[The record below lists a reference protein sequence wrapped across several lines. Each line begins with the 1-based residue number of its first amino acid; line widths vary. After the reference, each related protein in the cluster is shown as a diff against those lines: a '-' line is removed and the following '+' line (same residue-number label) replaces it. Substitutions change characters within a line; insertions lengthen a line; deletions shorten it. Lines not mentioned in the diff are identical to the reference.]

1 VRPPIIRHP
10 YRFVAAL
17 EGLVLVVYLA
27 AGTVAQVV
35 GLPGL
40 WLYAAANIALTLVV
54 AVILTVMG
62 RWRSIG
68 FRAPRRRRDLLY
80 FLVPFLPVILNVVP
94 GLQFIGAAEVTGLL
108 LLALM
113 VGFVEESVFRGLML
127 TALRERGV
135 WRAIIVTSVLFGLTH
150 LANVLAGATV
160 LETISQVAYT
170 IAFGV
175 AFAALVLST
184 GIIGPWYSRTQPSMR
199 PISSRCPALRSPRP
213 GR

>member
-1 VRPPIIRHP
+1 
-10 YRFVAAL
+10 
-17 EGLVLVVYLA
+17 
-27 AGTVAQVV
+27 
-35 GLPGL
+35 
-40 WLYAAANIALTLVV
+40 
-54 AVILTVMG
+54 MG

-135 WRAIIVTSVLFGLTH
+135 WRAIIATSVLFGLTH

-175 AFAALVLST
+175 AFAALVLSLDPPTNVGVDRVVT
-184 GIIGPWYSRTQPSMR
+184 GQMPSD
-199 PISSRCPALRSPRP
+199 L
-213 GR
+213 G

>member
-1 VRPPIIRHP
+1 
-10 YRFVAAL
+10 
-17 EGLVLVVYLA
+17 
-27 AGTVAQVV
+27 
-35 GLPGL
+35 
-40 WLYAAANIALTLVV
+40 
-54 AVILTVMG
+54 
-62 RWRSIG
+62 
-68 FRAPRRRRDLLY
+68 
-80 FLVPFLPVILNVVP
+80 VILNVVP

-108 LLALM
+108 PLALM

-199 PISSRCPALRSPRP
+199 PMSSRCPALRSPRP